1 MFDSK
6 ETKYPLK
13 TTGVLT
19 LMDGFLVC
27 TLSQMS
33 LSGLEQLI
41 LILNSMKREADAL
54 SNDGK
59 GGSRVVISGFYL
71 TDWIGDAMD
80 IYNSMLSLIDVVSDD
95 KEIKKRKKNLTR
107 SLWISALAL
116 VVKPSKSF
124 RLVLFL
130 VIVKIGIF
138 VAIWQRPK
146 KRLIGGEMILNGLRL
161 V

>member
-71 TDWIGDAMD
+71 TDWIDDAMD
-80 IYNSMLSLIDVVSDD
+80 IYNSMLSLINVVSDD
-95 KEIKKRKKNLTR
+95 KEIK
-107 SLWISALAL
+107 
-116 VVKPSKSF
+116 
-124 RLVLFL
+124 
-130 VIVKIGIF
+130 
-138 VAIWQRPK
+138 
-146 KRLIGGEMILNGLRL
+146 
-161 V
+161 

>member
-41 LILNSMKREADAL
+41 LILNSMKREADVL

-71 TDWIGDAMD
+71 TDWIDDAMD

-95 KEIKKRKKNLTR
+95 KEIK
-107 SLWISALAL
+107 
-116 VVKPSKSF
+116 
-124 RLVLFL
+124 
-130 VIVKIGIF
+130 
-138 VAIWQRPK
+138 
-146 KRLIGGEMILNGLRL
+146 
-161 V
+161 

>member
-71 TDWIGDAMD
+71 TDWIDDAMD

-95 KEIKKRKKNLTR
+95 KEIK
-107 SLWISALAL
+107 
-116 VVKPSKSF
+116 
-124 RLVLFL
+124 
-130 VIVKIGIF
+130 
-138 VAIWQRPK
+138 
-146 KRLIGGEMILNGLRL
+146 
-161 V
+161 